1 MQPYSKHSLLR
12 WNHAVVEQ
20 DNTFGLSQKTM
31 QTLDLIFAA
40 EPTVEKVIVYGSRAK
55 GNYRE
60 GSDIDLTLIAPDLQ
74 FRQLLKLQGE
84 IEESSIPQ
92 LVDLSILSEIKNPAL
107 VDHINRVGKIFYIK
121 KSVT

>member
-40 EPTVEKVIVYGSRAK
+40 EPMVEKVIVYGSRAK
-55 GNYRE
+55 GNFRE
-60 GSDIDLTLIAPDLQ
+60 GSDIDLTLVAPDLQ

-92 LVDLSILSEIKNPAL
+92 MVDLSILNEIKNTAL
-107 VDHINRVGKIFYIK
+107 VDHITRVGKVFYTK
-121 KSVT
+121 KSDS